1 MEKVILLLHLCL
13 PNVDTTECLFIEEQ
27 MKSQQMCE
35 EKISQLNQE
44 FMEIETFNA
53 SCERSSYES

>member
-44 FMEIETFNA
+44 FIDIETFNA
-53 SCERSSYES
+53 SCERSSYDS

>member
-1 MEKVILLLHLCL
+1 METIILLLHFCL
-13 PNVDTTECLFIEEQ
+13 PNDGGTECLFMKEE

-35 EKISQLNQE
+35 QKVDELNQD
-44 FMEIETFNA
+44 FMDLDMFNA

>member
-13 PNVDTTECLFIEEQ
+13 PNVDTTECFFIEEQ

-44 FMEIETFNA
+44 FIDIEVFNA
-53 SCERSSYES
+53 SCERNNYES

>member
-13 PNVDTTECLFIEEQ
+13 PNVETTECLFIEEQ
-27 MKSQQMCE
+27 MKSQQTCE

-44 FMEIETFNA
+44 FIDIEVFNA